1 MKKLLVPFAALFLFS
16 VANITAVAQGQDTKN
31 LDRATGGKVSKK
43 SFRISGTVGNDG
55 QVLISDKDNKTW
67 KVANPSAL
75 KDNEGRHVTV
85 KAHVNADKEEIYI
98 LSVKLAPVQSQSARL
113 GDAAF
118 RR

>member
-1 MKKLLVPFAALFLFS
+1 MKKLLVPFATLLLFS
-16 VANITAVAQGQDTKN
+16 VANINTVAQGQDTKS
-31 LDRATGGKVSKK
+31 LDRATGDMVSKK

-85 KAHVNADKEEIYI
+85 KAHVNADKDEIYI
-98 LSVKLAPVQSQSARL
+98 SSVKLAPAQSQSARL